1 MYGIDIIHLVID
13 SVFTY
18 FFITYFGRKK
28 SAFWVLIFTLAH
40 ISYVH
45 IERMIYDYGGWSMD
59 ISGIYMMS
67 LVKFSAFAFSYEDGS
82 KADSD
87 IKNDYMKEK

>member
-1 MYGIDIIHLVID
+1 
-13 SVFTY
+13 
-18 FFITYFGRKK
+18 
-28 SAFWVLIFTLAH
+28 
-40 ISYVH
+40 
-45 IERMIYDYGGWSMD
+45 MD